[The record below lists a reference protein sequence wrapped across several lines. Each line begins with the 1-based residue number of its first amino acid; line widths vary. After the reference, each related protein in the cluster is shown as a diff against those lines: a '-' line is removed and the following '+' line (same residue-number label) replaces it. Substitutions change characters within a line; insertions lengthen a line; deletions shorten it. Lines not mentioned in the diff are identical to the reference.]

1 MEKAGCKV
9 DATAEGGFF
18 KVEHC
23 HGKVAGG
30 FRPDSGVVVCQNH
43 VKSQQEVDNLLAHEL
58 IHAFDHC
65 RVRDLDWNNCLHHT
79 CSEIRAANLSG
90 DCHWKMEVMRGNFSL
105 KKQHQECIKR
115 RAKLSIEMNPAC
127 QGCSD
132 EAIEQCF
139 QKCFADTAPFDQIP

>member
-9 DATAEGGFF
+9 DTTAEGGFF

-79 CSEIRAANLSG
+79 CSEVCLRLDTVLAP
-90 DCHWKMEVMRGNFSL
+90 
-105 KKQHQECIKR
+105 
-115 RAKLSIEMNPAC
+115 SISPNDLLRP
-127 QGCSD
+127 
-132 EAIEQCF
+132 
-139 QKCFADTAPFDQIP
+139 PLDQSC